1 MYGYLKSSPV
11 RNLDLSYVCK
21 HCSEK
26 EKEAA
31 LAERESIKFMQLKY
45 LTNRIGEVFR
55 GVISGVTDWGV
66 YVELDNNKCEG
77 LVKIKNLSD
86 DFLFFDNKSHTLNDS
101 QSNIKYQLGQEITVK
116 VFSVDIEK
124 KQIDFLLA

>member
-1 MYGYLKSSPV
+1 
-11 RNLDLSYVCK
+11 
-21 HCSEK
+21 
-26 EKEAA
+26 
-31 LAERESIKFMQLKY
+31 MQLKY
-45 LTNRIGEVFR
+45 LTNRIGEVFT

>member
-1 MYGYLKSSPV
+1 MAKAKYSSKNIGHYGLAFNNYSHFTSPIRRYPDLIVHRLMYGFLKSSSV

-45 LTNRIGEVFR
+45 LTNRIGEVFT
-55 GVISGVTDWGV
+55 GVVSGVTDWGV

-77 LVKIKNLSD
+77 LVLS
-86 DFLFFDNKSHTLNDS
+86 LIH
-101 QSNIKYQLGQEITVK
+101 I
-116 VFSVDIEK
+116 
-124 KQIDFLLA
+124 